1 MRKILL
7 ATAATMGALL
17 ATAGGAK
24 AQPLPTKVPAA
35 GTIIVHLN
43 GYLQFEIGD
52 FGSTFNTVTTTAASA
67 TNTVAGTYKLNPVT
81 TDGDFRIYPGFD
93 AQTVSGIEYGV
104 QGEIRADYSDGG
116 VGENGKISPSVTT
129 TSTIAGTKITSTT
142 FISNAENDGF
152 YVKRAYGY
160 VGTPAFGFVRLGQTD
175 SAFTLDQVG
184 VIEAFGD
191 GGQWTL
197 EGGVDTLLPS
207 NAAPTSTIIY
217 ADQSAVYSTD
227 KIVYISPAYIDPLL
241 GGGLSATVGFE
252 PNSNGLKEGYDNY
265 SGANSLSA
273 DLSASP
279 VPSDIGKK
287 RKNTVDAAI
296 EYVLKANGFASKFSV
311 AILHGA
317 PIAYDGAAVPFS
329 AAKPSALTYGY
340 DELNVF
346 QAGAQTTYAG
356 VTLGAN
362 IKEGAVED
370 GYTFKPKGAR
380 NALTYIIGG
389 DYVLGP
395 YVIGASYFN
404 AQSAGSYIPGA
415 AEAKTLSEY
424 GAVVGG
430 NYVIG
435 KDLSLFAQY
444 MYGHRHQHGNSAL
457 SASGNGQAQVIAAGA
472 TFKW

>member
-7 ATAATMGALL
+7 ASAATIGALL

-43 GYLQFEIGD
+43 VYMQFEIGD
-52 FGSTFNTVTTTAASA
+52 FGSTDNTIVTATPSA
-67 TNTVAGTYKLNPVT
+67 TNSVAGTYKLNPVT

-116 VGENGKISPSVTT
+116 VGENGKIAPVVTT
-129 TSTIAGTKITSTT
+129 TTTIAGTKATSTT
-142 FISNAENDGF
+142 FITNAGNDGF

-160 VGTPAFGFVRLGQTD
+160 VGTPVYGFVRLGQTD

-184 VIEAFGD
+184 LIEAFGD

-227 KIVYISPAYIDPLL
+227 KIVYISPAFPEPIL
-241 GGGLSATVGFE
+241 GGAFSAAAGFE
-252 PNSNGLKEGYDNY
+252 PNSNGIKEGYNNY
-265 SGANSLSA
+265 AGANSLAA

-279 VPSDIGKK
+279 VASDIGKK
-287 RKNTVDAAI
+287 RKNTVDAAVQ
-296 EYVLKANGFASKFSV
+296 YVLKANGFASKFSV
-311 AILHGA
+311 AILHGS
-317 PIAYDGAAVPFS
+317 PISYDGAAVTS
-329 AAKPSALTYGY
+329 GALKYGY

-356 VTLGAN
+356 LTIGAN
-362 IKEGAVED
+362 VKEGAVED

-380 NALTYIIGG
+380 NAFTYIIGG
-389 DYVLGP
+389 DYVIGP

-415 AEAKTLSEY
+415 AEARTLSEY
-424 GAVVGG
+424 GAVVGA

-435 KDLSLFAQY
+435 KDLSLFTQY

-457 SASGNGQAQVIAAGA
+457 SASGNAQAQVIAAGA